1 MPAEATTARTVSWTD
16 SAADSSLDVQR
27 TVVSTARRTPRS
39 VSLIDVSARVDIQI
53 LGDSQIG
60 LTLRLS
66 SHVVPELADD
76 AADKIAQTYWR

>member
-1 MPAEATTARTVSWTD
+1 M
-16 SAADSSLDVQR
+16 
-27 TVVSTARRTPRS
+27 
-39 VSLIDVSARVDIQI
+39 SLIDVSARVDIQI